1 MQTTKVKIKI
11 NLTHGSSGYAG
22 FEIREV
28 TISTEGRKNFRNESA
43 CEDGEWYSVTRW
55 DREDGGIDKYSEVL
69 REAETNGL
77 N

>member
-1 MQTTKVKIKI
+1 MNTTKVRIKI
-11 NLTHGSSGYAG
+11 NHTFGSSGYAG
-22 FEIREV
+22 FEICEV
-28 TISTEGRKNFRNESA
+28 TINTEGRKNFRNESA

-69 REAETNGL
+69 KEAETNGL